1 LPSEILFPDEE
12 NKNFMLAIDNL
23 VYQVGIKDEME
34 NEFKKEKSK
43 MDNDSSIISL
53 LVRALSR

>member
-1 LPSEILFPDEE
+1 
-12 NKNFMLAIDNL
+12 MLAIDNL